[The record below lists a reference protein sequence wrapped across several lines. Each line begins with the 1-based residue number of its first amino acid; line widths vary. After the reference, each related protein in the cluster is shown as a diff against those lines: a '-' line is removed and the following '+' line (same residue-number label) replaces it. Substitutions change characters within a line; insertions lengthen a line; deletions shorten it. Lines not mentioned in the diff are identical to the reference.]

1 MVKKTFSSLICLFAF
16 SYLGESKE
24 PLMIANVGFE
34 TPESVEYDAQH
45 DVYLVSNINGNPLMT
60 DGNGFIPKL
69 NPNGD
74 VIELKWI
81 DGSNEQTTLNAP
93 KGMEIVNG
101 KLFVADLNTVRV
113 FDSTS
118 GAWLKNIEIEGS
130 TFLNGICAADKN
142 SVYVTDSGLKEGFKP
157 SGTDAIYQVWADGK
171 VTPILIDP
179 ELGHPNGIIHHKEKT
194 FVVTFG
200 TGDFF
205 SLDSKHK
212 KQMLPKPPQGSLD
225 GLVQLPDGRLLF
237 SSWASASIYSFEAD
251 QSFKVF
257 ASELDAPADMGV
269 DTKRNRLLVPLF
281 KQNKVVL
288 LDF

>member
-1 MVKKTFSSLICLFAF
+1 MMMKTLNCLICLAVF
-16 SYLGESKE
+16 SYLGETKE
-24 PLMIANVGFE
+24 PFVVVDTGFE

-45 DVYLVSNINGNPLMT
+45 DVYLVSNINGDPLSA
-60 DGNGFIPKL
+60 DGNGFISKL

-74 VIELKWI
+74 VIALKWI

-93 KGMEIVNG
+93 KGIEIVNG
-101 KLFVADLNTVRV
+101 KLFVTDLNTVRV

-118 GAWLKNIEIEGS
+118 GVGLKNIEIEGS

-171 VTPILIDP
+171 VTPILFDP
-179 ELGHPNGIIHHKEKT
+179 ELGHPNGIVQHEQKT

-200 TGDFF
+200 SGDFF
-205 SLDSKHK
+205 SLDSKAK
-212 KQMLPKPPQGSLD
+212 KQMLPKPPQGNLD

-237 SSWASASIYSFEAD
+237 SSWAAASIYSFEAD

-281 KQNKVVL
+281 KQNKL
-288 LDF
+288 MFLDF